1 MILARCCHSVNV
13 VALCVTCDNV
23 RGGECPSWYW
33 WWSVLGTGDTGDHRW
48 PGGGG
53 TWGHSHMVTGPP
65 GAWRDHTLHTEQLT
79 PLASPLTATESQ
91 NTHSGCNVSVI
102 TLCRWLV
109 LAGYAWLCIAKMYK
123 CRDIHILCVWNWKV
137 SLVICNWNLAYFLI
151 RILHHSSNF

>member
-65 GAWRDHTLHTEQLT
+65 PGPGEITPCILSSLH
-79 PLASPLTATESQ
+79 LASPANHPRYFVQLQVVCAFWIRRIKLKMFY
-91 NTHSGCNVSVI
+91 V
-102 TLCRWLV
+102 
-109 LAGYAWLCIAKMYK
+109 CI
-123 CRDIHILCVWNWKV
+123 CIWIIEIERCIFCVCVELKV